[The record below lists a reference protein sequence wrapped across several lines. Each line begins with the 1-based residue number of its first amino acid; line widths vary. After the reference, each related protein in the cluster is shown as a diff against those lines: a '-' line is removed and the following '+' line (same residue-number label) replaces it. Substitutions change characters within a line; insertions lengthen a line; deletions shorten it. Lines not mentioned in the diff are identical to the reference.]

1 MIFFLVRIKS
11 QDSGNKKEGRKV
23 FLSVSGK
30 GWGVKV
36 LVGCIW
42 KLCRKEV
49 SLSRV
54 FITCFI
60 DSFMY
65 MCLWKKCQYFFL
77 RSEHERHSP
86 NCPFVK
92 GEYTNN
98 VPLSVTYAT
107 SPALTHSE
115 RAEEVAFLS
124 NTNSHQFIASATR
137 HGSIVVWNV
146 SKQLKVKYNA
156 NYIIIVMLA
165 VMTVIMIIH
174 SRRLT
179 RWWTGM
185 IFLYLLIPIN

>member
-1 MIFFLVRIKS
+1 MHSCKKKKIVIKNLHS
-11 QDSGNKKEGRKV
+11 
-23 FLSVSGK
+23 
-30 GWGVKV
+30 
-36 LVGCIW
+36 
-42 KLCRKEV
+42 
-49 SLSRV
+49 
-54 FITCFI
+54 
-60 DSFMY
+60 
-65 MCLWKKCQYFFL
+65 

-146 SKQLKVKYNA
+146 SKQLKV
-156 NYIIIVMLA
+156 ML
-165 VMTVIMIIH
+165 
-174 SRRLT
+174 
-179 RWWTGM
+179 
-185 IFLYLLIPIN
+185 